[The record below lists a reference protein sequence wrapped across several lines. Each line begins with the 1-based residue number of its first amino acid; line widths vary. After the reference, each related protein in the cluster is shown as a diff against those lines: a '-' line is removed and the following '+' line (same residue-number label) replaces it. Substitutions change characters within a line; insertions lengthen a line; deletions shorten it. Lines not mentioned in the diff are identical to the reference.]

1 MYRIIRPYRWRIL
14 FGLICLMIVDI
25 SVSYPPLILKKF
37 IDQAEKTVA
46 GDRQWNPYFKL
57 GLIYIAVA
65 ILQGILRYFWRVF
78 LIKSSHRAAEELRD
92 EYFSKLQR
100 LPTTFYDKVPIGN
113 LMALATNDIEAIRFA
128 LGPGILVFADAV
140 FLFISIPPMMFYLS
154 PELAF
159 YSLIPMIGLPFFII
173 WAEREVHDRFELVQK
188 QFSNLTSFSQENI
201 EGIRIV
207 KAFVREWSQLQRF
220 SNLGK
225 EFVKCHLKLAKVQGI
240 FEPIF
245 ITSLGFGFCCL
256 MLFAGPKVI
265 SGEVPI
271 GTFVAFTRYL
281 DALVWPLT
289 AFGFAVTYFQ
299 RGKGSLAR
307 INEVLSQSDEMDV
320 DKKELPKKLKEKL
333 YGISDEPLLV
343 IRNLS
348 FTYPDG
354 TVGLKNINLKINKGE
369 WVCLL
374 GTVGSGKSTLIKLL
388 TGLYPIPKN
397 TIFWNGIDL
406 SLVPLKERR
415 ALFSWVPQDVFL
427 FSDSL
432 GKNIFLGNKK
442 VDAIEELVET
452 SEFKVQFQDSLLR
465 SGIDANLDRW
475 SFHEEVGERGSN
487 LSGGEKARVTLA
499 RALVRDA
506 PFLILDDV
514 LSSVDTETESKILDG
529 VMHSNHSDQVLFM
542 ITHRILRIFEFDQVF
557 VMNNGEMI
565 QSGNPLDLSKSE
577 GLFKKLLELQ
587 QMEESLG

>member
-1 MYRIIRPYRWRIL
+1 
-14 FGLICLMIVDI
+14 
-25 SVSYPPLILKKF
+25 
-37 IDQAEKTVA
+37 
-46 GDRQWNPYFKL
+46 
-57 GLIYIAVA
+57 
-65 ILQGILRYFWRVF
+65 
-78 LIKSSHRAAEELRD
+78 
-92 EYFSKLQR
+92 
-100 LPTTFYDKVPIGN
+100 
-113 LMALATNDIEAIRFA
+113 
-128 LGPGILVFADAV
+128 
-140 FLFISIPPMMFYLS
+140 
-154 PELAF
+154 
-159 YSLIPMIGLPFFII
+159 
-173 WAEREVHDRFELVQK
+173 
-188 QFSNLTSFSQENI
+188 
-201 EGIRIV
+201 
-207 KAFVREWSQLQRF
+207 
-220 SNLGK
+220 
-225 EFVKCHLKLAKVQGI
+225 
-240 FEPIF
+240 
-245 ITSLGFGFCCL
+245 
-256 MLFAGPKVI
+256 
-265 SGEVPI
+265 
-271 GTFVAFTRYL
+271 
-281 DALVWPLT
+281 
-289 AFGFAVTYFQ
+289 
-299 RGKGSLAR
+299 
-307 INEVLSQSDEMDV
+307 
-320 DKKELPKKLKEKL
+320 
-333 YGISDEPLLV
+333 
-343 IRNLS
+343 
-348 FTYPDG
+348 
-354 TVGLKNINLKINKGE
+354 
-369 WVCLL
+369 L